1 VGWRVFFSNWSNTFL
16 FVMVN
21 FLYEYWQ
28 TILATLSAPVMWF
41 FGGRAKQRQDA
52 VSTMKVMYD
61 DFLTVYKNRM
71 DEVMQEVT
79 EIKKHNLT
87 LQTDFNNIQM
97 SYAKEVEKSQ
107 NWEKLHRQL
116 TDKYN
121 ELAKDYESLKG
132 LYSKLKTDFDNHK
145 KSKQ

>member
-1 VGWRVFFSNWSNTFL
+1 MGWRNIFNYWCNIFL

-21 FLYEYWQ
+21 FFSEYWEA
-28 TILATLSAPVMWF
+28 ILAALSAPVAWF

-52 VSTMKVMYD
+52 VSTMKTMYD
-61 DFLTVYKNRM
+61 DFLLVYQSRM
-71 DEVMQEVT
+71 NEVMAEVT
-79 EIKKHNLT
+79 ELKKHNLN

-116 TDKYN
+116 TEKYN
-121 ELAKDYESLKG
+121 DLKELYD
-132 LYSKLKTDFDNHK
+132 KLKIDFDNYK
-145 KSKQ
+145 KLKK

>member
-1 VGWRVFFSNWSNTFL
+1 MYSFFQ
-16 FVMVN
+16 
-21 FLYEYWQ
+21 EYWQ
-28 TILATLSAPVMWF
+28 TIIATLTAPIMWF

-71 DEVMQEVT
+71 DDVMQEVT
-79 EIKKHNLT
+79 DIKKHNLT

-107 NWEKLHRQL
+107 NWEKLHRVL

-121 ELAKDYESLKG
+121 ELAKDYENLKG
-132 LYSKLKTDFDNHK
+132 LYSKLKEDFDKHK
-145 KSKQ
+145 KLKQ

>member
-1 VGWRVFFSNWSNTFL
+1 
-16 FVMVN
+16 MN
-21 FLYEYWQ
+21 FLIEYWQ
-28 TILATLSAPVMWF
+28 AILAALTAPIAWF
-41 FGGRAKQRQDA
+41 FGGKAKARQDA

-71 DEVMQEVT
+71 DEVMAEVVA
-79 EIKKHNLT
+79 IKKHNLT

-121 ELAKDYESLKG
+121 ELAKDHESLKV
-132 LYSKLKTDFDNHK
+132 LYSKLKDDFDKHK
-145 KSKQ
+145 KLAK

>member
-1 VGWRVFFSNWSNTFL
+1 MNFF
-16 FVMVN
+16 
-21 FLYEYWQ
+21 YEYWQ
-28 TILATLSAPVMWF
+28 TIIATLSAPVAWF

-61 DFLTVYKNRM
+61 DFLVVYKNRM
-71 DEVMQEVT
+71 DEVMVEVI

-87 LQTDFNNIQM
+87 LQTDFNNLQM

-107 NWEKLHRQL
+107 NWEKLHRVL

-121 ELAKDYESLKG
+121 ELAKDHETLKG
-132 LYSKLKTDFDNHK
+132 LYSKLKEDFDKHK
-145 KSKQ
+145 KSVK

>member
-1 VGWRVFFSNWSNTFL
+1 
-16 FVMVN
+16 MN
-21 FLYEYWQ
+21 FIIEYWQ
-28 TILATLSAPVMWF
+28 AILAALTAPVAWF
-41 FGGRAKQRQDA
+41 FGGKAKAKQDA

-71 DEVMQEVT
+71 DEVMQEVV

-107 NWEKLHRQL
+107 NWEKLHRVL

-121 ELAKDYESLKG
+121 ELAKDHENLKG
-132 LYSKLKTDFDNHK
+132 LYDKLKIDFDNYK
-145 KSKQ
+145 KLKK

>member
-1 VGWRVFFSNWSNTFL
+1 MYSFF
-16 FVMVN
+16 
-21 FLYEYWQ
+21 YEYWQ
-28 TILATLSAPVMWF
+28 TIVATLSAPIAWF
-41 FGGRAKQRQDA
+41 FGGRAKSRQDA
-52 VSTMKVMYD
+52 VSTMKIMYD

-107 NWEKLHRQL
+107 NWEKLHREL

-121 ELAKDYESLKG
+121 ELASKHENLKG
-132 LYSKLKTDFDNHK
+132 LYAKLKEDFDKHK
-145 KSKQ
+145 KLKQ

>member
-1 VGWRVFFSNWSNTFL
+1 MYSFFQ
-16 FVMVN
+16 
-21 FLYEYWQ
+21 EYWQ
-28 TILATLSAPVMWF
+28 TIIATLTAPIMWF

-79 EIKKHNLT
+79 DIKKHNLT

-145 KSKQ
+145 KSAK

>member
-1 VGWRVFFSNWSNTFL
+1 
-16 FVMVN
+16 MN

-28 TILATLSAPVMWF
+28 TIIATLAAPVAWF
-41 FGGRAKQRQDA
+41 FGGRAKAKQDA

-71 DEVMQEVT
+71 DEVMQEVV

-116 TDKYN
+116 TEKYN
-121 ELAKDYESLKG
+121 DLKG
-132 LYSKLKTDFDNHK
+132 LYDKLKIDFDNYK
-145 KSKQ
+145 KLKK

>member
-1 VGWRVFFSNWSNTFL
+1 MYSFFQ
-16 FVMVN
+16 
-21 FLYEYWQ
+21 EYWQ
-28 TILATLSAPVMWF
+28 TIIATLTAPIMWF
-41 FGGRAKQRQDA
+41 FGGRAKQKQDA

-71 DEVMQEVT
+71 DDVMQEVT
-79 EIKKHNLT
+79 DIKKHNLT

-145 KSKQ
+145 KSAK

>member
-1 VGWRVFFSNWSNTFL
+1 MNFF
-16 FVMVN
+16 
-21 FLYEYWQ
+21 YDYWQ
-28 TILATLSAPVMWF
+28 AILAALTAPVAWF
-41 FGGRAKQRQDA
+41 FGGRAKAKQDA

-71 DEVMQEVT
+71 DEVMAEVV

-107 NWEKLHRQL
+107 NWEKLHRVL

-121 ELAKDYESLKG
+121 ELAKDHENLKG
-132 LYSKLKTDFDNHK
+132 LYDKLKIDFDNYK
-145 KSKQ
+145 KLKK

>member
-1 VGWRVFFSNWSNTFL
+1 MNFF
-16 FVMVN
+16 
-21 FLYEYWQ
+21 YEYWQ
-28 TILATLSAPVMWF
+28 TILATLSAPVAWF
-41 FGGRAKQRQDA
+41 FGGRAKAKQDA
-52 VSTMKVMYD
+52 VSTMKTMYD

-71 DEVMQEVT
+71 DEIMQEVT

-107 NWEKLHRQL
+107 NWEKLHREL

-121 ELAKDYESLKG
+121 ELARKHEDLKN
-132 LYSKLKTDFDNHK
+132 LHSKLKEDFDKHK
-145 KSKQ
+145 RSAK

>member
-1 VGWRVFFSNWSNTFL
+1 MYSFFQ
-16 FVMVN
+16 
-21 FLYEYWQ
+21 EYWQ
-28 TILATLSAPVMWF
+28 TIIATLTAPVMWF

-52 VSTMKVMYD
+52 VSTMKTMYD

-107 NWEKLHRQL
+107 NWEKLHREL

-121 ELAKDYESLKG
+121 ELASKHENLKG
-132 LYSKLKTDFDNHK
+132 LYAKLKEDFDKHK
-145 KSKQ
+145 KLKQ

>member
-1 VGWRVFFSNWSNTFL
+1 MNFF
-16 FVMVN
+16 
-21 FLYEYWQ
+21 YEYWQ
-28 TILATLSAPVMWF
+28 TILATLSAPVAWF

-61 DFLTVYKNRM
+61 DFLVVYKNRM
-71 DEVMQEVT
+71 DEVMVEVI

-87 LQTDFNNIQM
+87 LQTDFNNLQM

-107 NWEKLHRQL
+107 NWEKLHRVL

-121 ELAKDYESLKG
+121 ELAKDHETLKG
-132 LYSKLKTDFDNHK
+132 LYSKLKEDFDKHK
-145 KSKQ
+145 KSVK

>member
-1 VGWRVFFSNWSNTFL
+1 
-16 FVMVN
+16 MN
-21 FLYEYWQ
+21 FLIEYWQ

-71 DEVMQEVT
+71 DEVMIEVSD
-79 EIKKHNLT
+79 IKKHNLT

-121 ELAKDYESLKG
+121 ELAKDHESLKG
-132 LYSKLKTDFDNHK
+132 LYSKLKEDFDKHK
-145 KSKQ
+145 KLAK

>member
-1 VGWRVFFSNWSNTFL
+1 MGWRVFFSNWSNTFL

>member
-1 VGWRVFFSNWSNTFL
+1 MYSFFQ
-16 FVMVN
+16 
-21 FLYEYWQ
+21 EYWQ
-28 TILATLSAPVMWF
+28 TIIATLTAPIMWF

-71 DEVMQEVT
+71 DDVMQEVT
-79 EIKKHNLT
+79 EMKKHNLT

-145 KSKQ
+145 KSAK

>member
-1 VGWRVFFSNWSNTFL
+1 MYSFFH
-16 FVMVN
+16 
-21 FLYEYWQ
+21 EYWQ
-28 TILATLSAPVMWF
+28 TIIATLSAPIAWF
-41 FGGRAKQRQDA
+41 FGGRAKSRQDA
-52 VSTMKVMYD
+52 VSTMKTMYD

-116 TDKYN
+116 TEKYN
-121 ELAKDYESLKG
+121 DLKG
-132 LYSKLKTDFDNHK
+132 LYDKLKVDFDNYK
-145 KSKQ
+145 KLKQ

>member
-1 VGWRVFFSNWSNTFL
+1 MFNFFH
-16 FVMVN
+16 
-21 FLYEYWQ
+21 EYWQ
-28 TILATLSAPVMWF
+28 TIIATLSAPIAWF
-41 FGGRAKQRQDA
+41 FGGRAKSRQDA
-52 VSTMKVMYD
+52 VSTMKTMYD

-107 NWEKLHRQL
+107 NWEKLHREL

-121 ELAKDYESLKG
+121 ELASKHENLKG
-132 LYSKLKTDFDNHK
+132 LYSKLKDDFDKHK
-145 KSKQ
+145 RLKQ

>member
-1 VGWRVFFSNWSNTFL
+1 MYSFFQ
-16 FVMVN
+16 
-21 FLYEYWQ
+21 EYWQ
-28 TILATLSAPVMWF
+28 TIIATLTAPIMWF

-71 DEVMQEVT
+71 DEVMAEVV
-79 EIKKHNLT
+79 EMKKHNLT
-87 LQTDFNNIQM
+87 LQTYFNNIQM

-145 KSKQ
+145 KSAK

>member
-1 VGWRVFFSNWSNTFL
+1 
-16 FVMVN
+16 MVN
-21 FLYEYWQ
+21 FFSEYWEA
-28 TILATLSAPVMWF
+28 ILAALSAPVAWF

-79 EIKKHNLT
+79 DIKKHNLT